1 MNDVKTQKRRQGLTP
16 LLFLAGLLAG
26 PAGMCAEEAARTD
39 PAKGFAGTVVETM
52 GTDQYTYMNIDSGDR
67 KTWVAGPKMEVAK
80 GDIVTIPPGGLLM
93 ENFESPTF
101 KRTFPEIFF
110 VGQARKGRMP
120 GVSKDAL
127 PGTELPPRHPPP
139 HPRAAGG
146 LPKDHPALPGEAAA
160 AAGIVTGKYAAEL
173 PAGPATPIPDVI
185 AKAADLK
192 GKTVRVRGVVSKVNA
207 NILGRNWV
215 HVQEGTNDL
224 TVTTADLPVLKDAVA
239 VSGVVDTKADF
250 GSGYKFDVML
260 IDARIARDPAPAAP
274 PADKVEPK

>member
-1 MNDVKTQKRRQGLTP
+1 MKTQKKRQGLTR
-16 LLFLAGLLAG
+16 LLLLAGLLAG
-26 PAGMCAEEAARTD
+26 PAAMCAEEAAVKTD
-39 PAKGFAGTVVETM
+39 PAKGFSGTVLETM

-80 GDIVTIPPGGLLM
+80 GDTVTIPPGGLLM

-101 KRTFPEIFF
+101 KRTFAEIFF

-120 GVSKDAL
+120 GVSKDSL
-127 PGTELPPRHPPP
+127 PGTGLPPGHPPLNP
-139 HPRAAGG
+139 GAAGG
-146 LPKDHPALPGEAAA
+146 LPKGHPALPGEAAA
-160 AAGIVTGKYAAEL
+160 AAGIVAGKYADAL
-173 PAGPATPIPDVI
+173 PEGPATPIQDVI
-185 AKAADLK
+185 AKADGLK

-207 NILGRNWV
+207 SILGRNWV

-224 TVTTADLPVLKDAVA
+224 TVTTVDLPVLKDAVA

-260 IDARIARDPAPAAP
+260 IEARIARDEAPAPA